1 MTKHAPPRS
10 ILLLVS
16 LITPLLTVLFAVPP
30 ARGQAAIQPTPLP
43 AELGDGVYVNANI
56 HTADPDRP
64 RAASFAVSRGEIV
77 AVGSERE
84 VIEAIDPMGLAD
96 ILRID
101 LGGRTVLPGLID
113 AHCHL
118 AGLGALHVGVIDL
131 AGTTSYEQVIERVAA
146 RAAET
151 PKGEWVL
158 GHGWDN
164 ESWDNPEDRK
174 ALPTHDALSEAVPDH
189 PVWIARV
196 DGHAALANR
205 AAMDAADISPETK
218 SPEGGEVLRRDDG
231 ALTGVFVDNAESLIE
246 RAIPAGARGDPESMI
261 RAAQRACLS
270 AGLTGVHDMGVH
282 PATAELYRDLSERG
296 ILKLRV
302 HAACPSAFAIK
313 HFEQNPPYR
322 SERFSFAG
330 AKAYIDG
337 AMGSRGAWL
346 LAPYADRP
354 AYTEGDRAGEP
365 YTGLSVQEPAFIEAL
380 ARHGLEKG
388 YQVFTHAIGDRG
400 NREVLDAYERAAK
413 STGHDLSAARFRVEH
428 AQLLSPADIP
438 RFATLGVIASMQPT
452 HCTSDM
458 RWVEDRVGEQRAA
471 GAYAWASLL
480 RTGAVIAGGSDFPV
494 ESHNPFLGIYA
505 AVTRQN
511 AEGSPERG
519 WRPEERMTRTEAL
532 RSMTID
538 AAHSAFMDSFTG
550 SITPGKRADFIVID
564 RDIMTCD
571 PSEILGTRV
580 LRTVIDGEQVYS
592 SDG

>member
-1 MTKHAPPRS
+1 MTRTTLPAALAVL
-10 ILLLVS
+10 ITLLV
-16 LITPLLTVLFAVPP
+16 TPPGALAQDPAWPP
-30 ARGQAAIQPTPLP
+30 AFEG
-43 AELGDGVYVNANI
+43 GGVFVNANV

-64 RAASFAVSRGEIV
+64 RASAFAISKGAFV

-84 VIEAIDPMGLAD
+84 VIDAIDPMGLAD

-113 AHCHL
+113 AHAHL
-118 AGLGALHVGVIDL
+118 AGLGALRVGVVDL
-131 AGTTSYEQVIERVAA
+131 AGTTSYQQVIERVAA

-158 GHGWDN
+158 GRGWDN
-164 ESWDNPEDRK
+164 ESWDNPQDNK

-196 DGHAALANR
+196 DGHAALANQ
-205 AAMDAADISPETK
+205 AAMDAADISPETR
-218 SPEGGEVLRRDDG
+218 SPDGGEVLRNDDG
-231 ALTGVFVDNAESLIE
+231 SLTGVLVDNAESLVE

-282 PATAELYRDLSERG
+282 PRTAELYRDLSERG

-302 HAACPSAFAIK
+302 HAACPSAFAMK
-313 HFEQNPPYR
+313 HFETNEPYR
-322 SERFSFAG
+322 SERFVYAS

-354 AYTEGDRAGEP
+354 AYTEGERAGEP
-365 YTGLSVQEPAFIEAL
+365 YTGLAVQEPGFIEAL

-413 STGHDLSAARFRVEH
+413 STGADLAAARFRVEH
-428 AQLLSPADIP
+428 AQLLAPSDIP
-438 RFATLGVIASMQPT
+438 RFASLGVIASMQPT

-458 RWVEDRVGEQRAA
+458 RWVEDRIGMDRAA

-494 ESHNPFLGIYA
+494 ESHNPFLGFYA

-511 AEGSPERG
+511 PEGSPDAG
-519 WRPEERMTRTEAL
+519 WRPEERMTRVETL
-532 RSMTID
+532 RSMTLD
-538 AAHSAFMDSFTG
+538 AAYSGFTDHLTG
-550 SITPGKRADFIVID
+550 SITAGKRADFIVLD
-564 RDIMTCD
+564 RDVMTCEASD
-571 PSEILGTRV
+571 IPGTRV
-580 LRTVIDGEQVYS
+580 LMTVIDGEQVYLAE
-592 SDG
+592 

>member
-1 MTKHAPPRS
+1 MTRHAPRLLILALAS
-10 ILLLVS
+10 LILLL
-16 LITPLLTVLFAVPP
+16 LATPS
-30 ARGQAAIQPTPLP
+30 ARGQAEPTPLP
-43 AELGDGVYVNANI
+43 AELGDGVYINANI

-77 AVGSERE
+77 AVGSARE
-84 VIEAIDPMGLAD
+84 VIEAIDPLGLAD

-113 AHCHL
+113 AHGHL
-118 AGLGALHVGVIDL
+118 AGLGALQVGVVDL
-131 AGTTSYEQVIERVAA
+131 AGTTSYEQVIERIAA

-158 GHGWDN
+158 GRGWDN
-164 ESWDNPEDRK
+164 ESWDNPDDQK

-196 DGHAALANR
+196 DGHAGLANR

-218 SPEGGEVLRRDDG
+218 SPDGGEVLRRDG
-231 ALTGVFVDNAESLIE
+231 GTLTGIFVDNAESLVE

-261 RAAQRACLS
+261 RAAQQTCLS

-296 ILKLRV
+296 ILKLRL
-302 HAACPSAFAIK
+302 HAACPSAFAMK
-313 HFEQNPPYR
+313 HFEANEPYR
-322 SERFSFAG
+322 SERFVYAS

-413 STGHDLSAARFRVEH
+413 STGHDLSAARFRIEH
-428 AQLLSPADIP
+428 AQLLSPVDIP

-480 RTGAVIAGGSDFPV
+480 RSGAVIAGGSDFPV

-505 AVTRQN
+505 AITRQN
-511 AEGSPERG
+511 TEGMPEPG
-519 WRPEERMTRTEAL
+519 WRPEERMNRTEAL
-532 RSMTID
+532 HSMTID
-538 AAHSAFMDSFTG
+538 AAYSAFMDGFTG

-564 RDIMTCD
+564 RDIMVCD
-571 PSEILGTRV
+571 PSEIPGTRV
-580 LRTVIDGEQVYS
+580 LRTVIDGEQVYA
-592 SDG
+592 SDR